1 MPQKRQ
7 NSDTYSG
14 IFKEINRDEYFIR
27 ETFAIA
33 KKAKSLTYPNPLVGA
48 LLIKDNEIIGEGY
61 HRKYGDP
68 HAEVEAINNCIRR
81 GNSPKDSTLYVNL
94 EPCSHHGKTPP
105 CTDLIIKNG
114 IKRVVFAIRD
124 PNPKVNG
131 LEELK
136 KAGIETV
143 SGILEKEAQ
152 DFNKAFLK
160 HQKTGMP
167 FVTLKIASSI
177 DFKIWS
183 PKITKITGPR
193 SQKFV
198 HKLRSRSTSVLTGI
212 GTILK
217 DNPYLTVRLVK
228 GKNPTPIIL
237 DSTLKIPL
245 TSNVLKHKNAII
257 CTTIVASPKKAQLE
271 KLGIKILT
279 FQTLS
284 NLKPILKKLADLGH
298 INILVEG
305 GQKTIN
311 SFIEQNLTDR
321 ILLLISDV
329 ELGKSGLPA
338 ILPKSL
344 PNFEITDT
352 KKLGKDIMLNLRQI

>member
-1 MPQKRQ
+1 LPQKEQ
-7 NSDTYSG
+7 NSDICSRT
-14 IFKEINRDEYFIR
+14 KDEFFIR
-27 ETFAIA
+27 ETFTIA

-48 LLIKDNEIIGEGY
+48 LLIKNNEIIGEGY
-61 HRKYGDP
+61 HKKYGGP
-68 HAEVEAINNCIRR
+68 HAEVEAINDCLHK
-81 GNSPKDSTLYVNL
+81 GNSPKDSTLYVSL

-105 CTDLIIKNG
+105 CTDLIIKSG
-114 IKRVVFAIRD
+114 IKKVVFPFMD

-136 KAGIETV
+136 KAGIETTC
-143 SGILEKEAQ
+143 GILAHQ
-152 DFNKAFLK
+152 ARSFNQAFLK
-160 HQKTGMP
+160 HQTTGMP

-183 PKITKITGPR
+183 PEITKITGLE

-198 HKLRSRSTSVLTGI
+198 HELRSKSTSVLTGI

-228 GKNPTPIIL
+228 GKNPTPVIL

-245 TSNVLKHKNAII
+245 KSNVLKQKNTII
-257 CTTIVASPKKAQLE
+257 CTTIKNSPKKEQLK

-279 FQTLS
+279 FKTLS

-305 GQKTIN
+305 GQKIIN
-311 SFIEQNLTDR
+311 SFINQNLTDR
-321 ILLLISDV
+321 ILLLISDI
-329 ELGKSGLPA
+329 ELGEYGPA
-338 ILPKSL
+338 TLPKSL
-344 PNFEITDT
+344 PNFEITNT
-352 KKLGKDIMLNLRQI
+352 KKLKKDIMLELRQIHHL